1 MEMAGL
7 DKIPASIIENADGG
21 RKDAA
26 WAPL

>member
-1 MEMAGL
+1 MEMADL
-7 DKIPASIIENADGG
+7 DKILASIIEDADGG